1 MTVHGLKAVAAA
13 FLLSLLVWQWQATD
27 LMAQSATVGG
37 PPPRAAS
44 PAGTK
49 DAAGGEAW
57 NTRLVAHHDLDGRA
71 AYQPTIHRYGSRY
84 ILFVGHHEGVHVNHL
99 NGKSETNGTSV
110 LDVTDP
116 ARPKYLVHIPASGKS
131 EEVQHAQ
138 VCDGKDLKAADPSK
152 VYLLRTNGQESHE
165 MWDVTSPESP
175 RFIVDVSVTGT
186 SAGPRPSRQTHK
198 NQWDCRTGY
207 GFLISSVDGW
217 RSPRVMQIYDL
228 NNPAKP
234 VHIRDWNLHEN
245 APGVTVPEQ
254 RPGGNGLHQ
263 PMLVGDRLFAPYGM
277 NNGGVVQ
284 ILDAAK
290 LITGDP
296 AVADRFAPTRRNLEY
311 PQIARIN
318 MPTFY
323 GGHTAKPVYGMK
335 IPGLE
340 NFKENGTRDVMVVVS
355 EETDEMCLGT
365 NQAIFFMD
373 ITQIDK
379 PFGMST
385 WFVPEEPGD
394 YCNKGG
400 RFGPHSAQ
408 DSFNPAFH
416 GKLLT
421 VAYFNAG
428 LRVVDMRDPFHPREV
443 GFYIPAPTAKTQEIC
458 AEVDGKNICKRA
470 IQTNNNDI
478 DDRGLI
484 YALDRSGTGLHIIEL
499 TGEASR
505 IAGGSTSN

>member
-1 MTVHGLKAVAAA
+1 MTVFAVRA
-13 FLLSLLVWQWQATD
+13 LRLVGLLVSLVAGLHATG
-27 LMAQSATVGG
+27 LAAGQSSTTGG
-37 PPPRAAS
+37 H
-44 PAGTK
+44 GTK

-57 NTRLVAHHDLDGRA
+57 NTRLVGSHDLDGRA

-99 NGKSETNGTSV
+99 NGKKETNGTSV

-116 ARPKYLVHIPASGKS
+116 ANPKYLTHIPPTGAS

-138 VCDGKDLKAADPSK
+138 VCDGRDLKNADPSK

-165 MWDVTSPESP
+165 MWDVTRPEAP
-175 RFIVDVSVTGT
+175 AFIVTVSHTGT
-186 SAGPRPSRQTHK
+186 SAGPRPSKQTHK
-198 NQWDCRTGY
+198 NQWDCRSGY

-217 RSPRVMQIYDL
+217 RSPRVMQVFDL

-234 VHIRDWNLHEN
+234 VHVRDFNLWEN
-245 APGVTVPEQ
+245 APGSTAPANQ
-254 RPGGNGLHQ
+254 RLGGNGLHQ

-284 ILDAAK
+284 ILDFKK
-290 LITGDP
+290 LIEGD
-296 AVADRFAPTRRNLEY
+296 AAARDRFAPTRANLQY
-311 PQIARIN
+311 PQIARVN

-340 NFKENGTRDVMVVVS
+340 NFRQNATRDVMVVVS
-355 EETDEMCLGT
+355 EETSEMCTGT

-373 ITQIDK
+373 ITQIER

-400 RFGPHSAQ
+400 RFGPHSVQ

-443 GFYIPAPTAKTQEIC
+443 GYYVPAPTANTQEIC
-458 AEVDGKNICKRA
+458 QELDGKNVCKRA
-470 IQTNNNDI
+470 IQTNNNDL

-499 TGEASR
+499 TNEAKQ
-505 IAGGSTSN
+505 IAGAPSSN

>member
-1 MTVHGLKAVAAA
+1 
-13 FLLSLLVWQWQATD
+13 
-27 LMAQSATVGG
+27 
-37 PPPRAAS
+37 
-44 PAGTK
+44 
-49 DAAGGEAW
+49 
-57 NTRLVAHHDLDGRA
+57 
-71 AYQPTIHRYGSRY
+71 
-84 ILFVGHHEGVHVNHL
+84 
-99 NGKSETNGTSV
+99 
-110 LDVTDP
+110 
-116 ARPKYLVHIPASGKS
+116 
-131 EEVQHAQ
+131 
-138 VCDGKDLKAADPSK
+138 
-152 VYLLRTNGQESHE
+152 